1 MVKEYGVDLAF
12 NSDEERKH
20 ALEKSKRDPL
30 TQLFNRAY
38 LEPYFNNIKNEL
50 NKETIKAV
58 AIVYFDINSFKELND
73 RHGGHETGDEALR
86 VVADRLR
93 NVTRRDDGLFRV
105 GGDEFV
111 AILPINDMSSETIE
125 DKKGRIN
132 DDLFIKVDDEK
143 IPFSVSAGFEI
154 IHKGDKRTA
163 QQVLKVADDKM
174 YEDKAS
180 GKSPH
185 VFEIDKRH
193 ITQN

>member
-12 NSDEERKH
+12 NSDEERKN

-30 TQLFNRAY
+30 TQLFTRAY
-38 LEPYFNNIKNEL
+38 LEPYFNSIKNEL

-73 RHGGHETGDEALR
+73 QHGGHKTGDEALKI
-86 VVADRLR
+86 VADRLR

-111 AILPINDMSSETIE
+111 AILPINDMSSQTVE
-125 DKKGRIN
+125 DKKRRIN
-132 DDLFIKVDDEK
+132 DNLFIEVNG
-143 IPFSVSAGFEI
+143 IRVPFSVSAGFEI
-154 IHKGDKRTA
+154 IHKGDERTA

-174 YEDKAS
+174 YEDKE
-180 GKSPH
+180 K
-185 VFEIDKRH
+185 IKREEKD
-193 ITQN
+193 IQEDYSI